1 MAQGW
6 PTRLT
11 STTGL
16 LIDFIFKVDQEKI
29 ILLEMQK
36 CPHCSKENKIFARV
50 CSHCMNTI
58 GIEHK
63 VKVSSVGNWVIV
75 FVVVVVLFLWSM
87 NEVYPTLFEVWKKL
101 LFFDLHQ

>member
-1 MAQGW
+1 MDQGL
-6 PTRLT
+6 TRRLT
-11 STTGL
+11 LTTGL
-16 LIDFIFKVDQEKI
+16 LTDFIFKVDQEKI

-63 VKVSSVGNWVIV
+63 VKVGSVGNWVIV

>member
-1 MAQGW
+1 MDQGL
-6 PTRLT
+6 TRRLT
-11 STTGL
+11 LTTGL
-16 LIDFIFKVDQEKI
+16 LTDFIFKVDQEKI

-75 FVVVVVLFLWSM
+75 LVVVVVLFLWSM